1 MKNEII
7 LSNILIDGIVRL
19 NPQLKNVCI
28 GNGYG
33 TWEQYVLNP
42 TNYGLEKFK
51 CIIIVLDGETLMN
64 TYSDCSRIYDLLV
77 QIERFGKQN
86 KGVKIYI
93 SNVNCRLK
101 SVLNYRE
108 MIDIESYENM
118 VNKIVYELCDNNS
131 NVFCLNIKKLI
142 AQIGENRAYSKKNEY
157 LSSCPYSIDMMREL
171 AKEIVSVDYFNNK
184 LRKKCLVLDL
194 DNTLWGGV
202 IGEDGKENLKVGNSK
217 EGKQYYDFQKIIKKY
232 VNSGIIL
239 AIASKNSEDNVKGIF
254 EELNMPLGEEDFIL
268 KKINWQPKSVSI
280 KEICNEINIGMD
292 SVVFVDDS
300 AVEREEV
307 KAHIPMV
314 EVPDFPEDPSN
325 LEEFALSLYSE
336 YFSVDK
342 VLFEDLH
349 KTEMYLANVKR
360 NELKEESID
369 INSFIKDLE
378 IKLIIKLAEESH
390 IQRIS
395 QMTQKTNQF
404 NMTTKRYSEQEITRM
419 LKETS
424 TLVYVCRIID
434 KYGDNGIASLCILK
448 INDKDAYID
457 SFLMSCRVMER
468 LIEYDFMRFIEN
480 NLYNMGIIN
489 LYGEYIPTIKNIPA
503 SNFYLSYGFE
513 EMENLQEKIIYRKKV
528 TRKKCSE
535 LMTII
540 YEK

>member
-33 TWEQYVLNP
+33 TWEQYMLNP

-202 IGEDGKENLKVGNSK
+202 IGEDGKENLIVGNSK

-369 INSFIKDLE
+369 INSFIKDLG

-419 LKETS
+419 LNETS